1 MENNNKSFINSR
13 HYNEICQQIADAGE
27 NYMKLLN
34 DVHTISEEDS
44 NDYNRILSEAAQPLI
59 EFSIFIRAQYKMLP
73 NMESSLPPS
82 IRKHIAE
89 IVKLMLKPEKD
100 ENAK

>member
-1 MENNNKSFINSR
+1 
-13 HYNEICQQIADAGE
+13 
-27 NYMKLLN
+27 
-34 DVHTISEEDS
+34 
-44 NDYNRILSEAAQPLI
+44 
-59 EFSIFIRAQYKMLP
+59 MLP